1 MAEGYTP
8 AANAISSVPATIVS
22 RTADVK
28 KSIGEL
34 QEIANAVTKKE
45 IKAAVKIGEAL
56 AGSGKVSLDLTKD
69 LTMNVHVQVNMSAE
83 QIAKGIVKTDAMKSS
98 MGQGG
103 S

>member
-1 MAEGYTP
+1 M
-8 AANAISSVPATIVS
+8 S
-22 RTADVK
+22 RTSDVK

-83 QIAKGIVKTDAMKSS
+83 QLAKGIVKTDTMKSS

-103 S
+103 